1 MFPVI
6 KRKQQTN
13 FVLSQNYIFCS
24 CQVHISY
31 LVVFGRKYCS
41 IGSLDPLKVKG
52 KIVYCT
58 RNEDPDVEKSLVVA
72 QAGGVGVILANQLII
87 RQIRPRAHFVPTSVV
102 SADDGLSILT
112 YVYSTK

>member
-1 MFPVI
+1 MLGSYF
-6 KRKQQTN
+6 
-13 FVLSQNYIFCS
+13 
-24 CQVHISY
+24 Y

-87 RQIRPRAHFVPTSVV
+87 QQIRPRAHFVPTSVV

>member
-1 MFPVI
+1 LLGSYF
-6 KRKQQTN
+6 
-13 FVLSQNYIFCS
+13 
-24 CQVHISY
+24 Y

-72 QAGGVGVILANQLII
+72 QAGGVGVILANQFITE
-87 RQIRPRAHFVPTSVV
+87 QILPLAHFVPTSFV

-112 YVYSTK
+112 YVYGTK